1 MTKSRRADILPLPTS
16 AEIASRAN
24 ELRAILSLDD
34 SADEI
39 EIRSELKSLRA
50 ETPAAGKDRN
60 CGADRSTDTVSGE
73 IGESRPRV
81 ATTV

>member
-1 MTKSRRADILPLPTS
+1 MTKTRRADILPLPTS
-16 AEIASRAN
+16 AEISSRAN

-50 ETPAAGKDRN
+50 EALENFEVDYLVG
-60 CGADRSTDTVSGE
+60 CGSMVHYMLE
-73 IGESRPRV
+73 MI
-81 ATTV
+81 